1 MKMSSSS
8 EIHESLYRIGSNL
21 LLSFCWKLRRGKMI
35 NNLTDEFIRSMDELL
50 IHVFKLSGES
60 NKMFLE
66 CFYKQSAVAKKSL
79 KF

>member
-1 MKMSSSS
+1 
-8 EIHESLYRIGSNL
+8 
-21 LLSFCWKLRRGKMI
+21 MI

-66 CFYKQSAVAKKSL
+66 SFYKQSAVAKKIL

>member
-1 MKMSSSS
+1 MV
-8 EIHESLYRIGSNL
+8 
-21 LLSFCWKLRRGKMI
+21 
-35 NNLTDEFIRSMDELL
+35 NNLTDEFIRSRDELL

-66 CFYKQSAVAKKSL
+66 GFYKHSAVAKKSL